1 MGEPSPEGG
10 GLSRR
15 TFIATSAGVAT
26 AVGAPVA
33 IALSDQKQPEVT
45 EPSSPIPREP
55 VVAYIRDAKRGEL
68 TVVAG
73 TNETTYRDP
82 ELVKRLLAI
91 APESTM
97 EAGNVLTP

>member
-1 MGEPSPEGG
+1 MGESSPEGG

-33 IALSDQKQPEVT
+33 IALNDQKHPVVT
-45 EPSSPIPREP
+45 EPTTPTPREP
-55 VVAYIRDAKRGEL
+55 VMAYIRDAKRGEL

-73 TNETTYRDP
+73 TAETTYRDP
-82 ELVKRLLAI
+82 ELVKRLMEI
-91 APESTM
+91 APQSAM
-97 EAGNVLTP
+97 EASDVVTP